1 MNLIHLYVLDHK
13 ALYDLNVPFSSQF
26 ICKVERKGAISIHR
40 RHDWVDFY
48 DGYQCQAIIGQN
60 GAGKSTIL
68 EALSALDGESES
80 QIVAIFHDGER
91 DECFICFTNLSAHGF
106 EVRHCEMRYTYVTET
121 SRFLAEH
128 GLELVHVNSISGNG
142 PGFAQRARPKTTG
155 AVKHLTIAQATHS
168 RAARKRY
175 FNRYLNYF
183 EHYPREPYQENI
195 RFVFSFSRSSVGL
208 VEKAMDVAEDSADI
222 SLLREW
228 LGAFAAMR
236 TKLFEPLSDNV
247 GDKLI
252 EMNVPSILQSISKL
266 ASSDL
271 SSFPALMR
279 RYVIADL
286 DLNLSIR
293 EKLAESIPGWAH
305 ELSLP
310 KPSRMT
316 LHNDAL
322 KQLAA
327 VVATLEDIGV
337 QLYLESPNEDWLETA
352 GVVIESFEAVENLR
366 SLVNRLPDTVARN
379 IHWGWR
385 GASTGELA
393 RAHIFSELFNYL
405 SELPQDQTPIILIDE
420 ADLYLHPEWQRK
432 FLSDLLALFRRVR
445 SGSPPQLIL
454 CTHSPIMVS
463 DFLADDIT
471 SLTQDEYGHPT
482 CSRSCGFGSS
492 IADIYMAD
500 MHLESTFGEHARRK
514 LADLLDNAEASELD
528 EADRLLISK
537 ISNQNLKNLLLA
549 HDQDQQ
555 ETQH

>member
-26 ICKVERKGAISIHR
+26 TCKVQRQGVISIHR

-48 DGYQCQAIIGQN
+48 DGYQCHAIIGQN
-60 GAGKSTIL
+60 GTGKSTIL
-68 EALSALDGESES
+68 EALSALGGESES
-80 QIVAIFHDGER
+80 QIVAIFHDDER

-106 EVRHCEMRYTYVTET
+106 EVRHCEMRYTYVTDSEW
-121 SRFLAEH
+121 FLFEQ
-128 GLELVHVNSISGNG
+128 GLELVHVNSISENRMD
-142 PGFAQRARPKTTG
+142 FAQRARPKAAV
-155 AVKHLTIAQATHS
+155 AVKRLTIAQATHS
-168 RAARKRY
+168 RVARKRY
-175 FNRYLNYF
+175 FKRYLNYF
-183 EHYPREPYQENI
+183 QHYPREPYQENI
-195 RFVFSFSRSSVGL
+195 RFEFSFSRSSVGIL
-208 VEKAMDVAEDSADI
+208 EKAMAVAEDSTEI
-222 SLLREW
+222 SLLRKW
-228 LGAFAAMR
+228 LGTFAVLP
-236 TKLFEPLSDNV
+236 TELFDPLSSDV
-247 GDKLI
+247 GNKLL
-252 EMNVPSILQSISKL
+252 EMNAPSILHGISRL
-266 ASSDL
+266 VPGEP
-271 SSFPALMR
+271 SSFLALMHH
-279 RYVIADL
+279 YVSAAPDL
-286 DLNLSIR
+286 TTR
-293 EKLAESIPGWAH
+293 EKLAESVAGWAH
-305 ELSLP
+305 ERSLS
-310 KPSRMT
+310 KASRIT

-322 KQLAA
+322 KNLAA
-327 VVATLEDIGV
+327 IAATLESIGD
-337 QLYLESPNEDWLETA
+337 QLYLEYQNEDWFEA
-352 GVVIESFEAVENLR
+352 ASVVIEKFEAVEHLR
-366 SLVNRLPDTVARN
+366 SLVKRLPDSVARN

-514 LADLLDNAEASELD
+514 LADLLDNAEASELG